1 MRCYSVTTRWDQ
13 ETPSWLASSGTVVV
27 VVVVVVYSL
36 LSQLEVLWQQT
47 TCTPRILPACLWSVG
62 GALSRWRD
70 STHHGTGRE
79 LNPQPFLLH
88 RLSVQ
93 SPESSG
99 KFCNSLNAKKISLE
113 KKKVRFDKCKIPLPP
128 PPPPP
133 FRSATVLP
141 PRVV

>member
-1 MRCYSVTTRWDQ
+1 MTTRWDQ

-27 VVVVVVYSL
+27 VVVVVYSL

-47 TCTPRILPACLWSVG
+47 TRTPRILPACLWSVG

-88 RLSVQ
+88 RRSVQ
-93 SPESSG
+93 SRG
-99 KFCNSLNAKKISLE
+99 KFCNSLNQFR
-113 KKKVRFDKCKIPLPP
+113 KKK
-128 PPPPP
+128 
-133 FRSATVLP
+133 
-141 PRVV
+141 